1 MNSPAINKS
10 GISFSDARNQLNQ
23 AIEET
28 LKEYEKSVEL
38 LPIDDEK
45 IQELIKYII
54 LPIIS
59 CELVFILSSA
69 LGLPSLLI
77 SGLVISII
85 ILAFASIIN
94 YFIVSRILNTK
105 RREVSSEVKLILD
118 DYKRWIDTCEG
129 FDNSYNNNQ
138 QNAIILGYPH
148 VSVVSCYRNGLWQ
161 RIPTLLLV
169 EGDIIALMGGDIT
182 PGSCVTLLPNNRVN
196 ININME
202 NYNSWRYGERITSGQ
217 TIRLRRSSPEDH
229 SKSLGGYAQHSFN
242 KHRAMTIDSIEL
254 LILSGDIRCFQM
266 TETPIKSFCKNILTE
281 SSDNNNNTN
290 NDHSSLYNE
299 PSVFAD
305 TKIPETIGEC
315 GGQSW
320 IRKLFALIFKLTITV
335 FLPGTMLLFFTA
347 VIIRLSIFKFAR
359 SNWTIT
365 VSVPIAVIFL
375 VSPYTSCLIVSDL

>member
-38 LPIDDEK
+38 LPIDDK
-45 IQELIKYII
+45 KTQELIKYII

-129 FDNSYNNNQ
+129 FDNSYTNNQ

-182 PGSCVTLLPNNRVN
+182 PGSCVTLLPNNRV
-196 ININME
+196 NINME

-281 SSDNNNNTN
+281 SSDNNNNN
-290 NDHSSLYNE
+290 NDHSSLFNE

-365 VSVPIAVIFL
+365 VSVPISVIFL